1 MRKLIHV
8 KQEHIDAAGDDYDR
22 RTCPVAR
29 AIHDEIDETDTKVT
43 ITRNCIGKTSILHPT
58 RVNAFVR
65 KYDSSSVKRKS
76 VKPFN
81 FYLEVS
87 DNG

>member
-8 KQEHIDAAGDDYDR
+8 KQEHIDAAGDFY
-22 RTCPVAR
+22 TAKSCPVAR
-29 AIHDEIDETDTKVT
+29 AIRDEIDETDIDVT
-43 ITRNCIGKTSILHPT
+43 PTRIWVGDTGILQPT

-65 KYDSSSVKRKS
+65 KYDSPRRRKS

-81 FYLEVS
+81 FYLEVP
-87 DNG
+87 DNA